1 MTGDIFIVVLAYLIG
16 AVPTGYLIG
25 KIGYGVDLKKT
36 GSGNIGATNAYRT
49 LGAKAG
55 LLVFLADFLKG
66 MIAVYLGMPEPMLVL
81 ACALFAI
88 IGNDWSVFLKFKS
101 GKGVACGVGAF
112 TFICPPA
119 TLAAFIVWLV
129 VFRYKK
135 IVSLA
140 SIISAPVVPLVIILM
155 RQPAEYQVFSAL
167 AALIVIAKHKENIGR
182 LLRGEEKPITRGKK
196 G

>member
-1 MTGDIFIVVLAYLIG
+1 MTGDIFIVILAYFIG
-16 AVPTGYLIG
+16 AAPTGYLIG

-119 TLAAFIVWLV
+119 TLAAFMVWLV

-155 RQPAEYQVFSAL
+155 QQPAEYQVFSAL

>member
-1 MTGDIFIVVLAYLIG
+1 MTGDIFIVILAYLIG

-55 LLVFLADFLKG
+55 LLVFFADFLKG

-119 TLAAFIVWLV
+119 TLAAFIIWLV

>member
-1 MTGDIFIVVLAYLIG
+1 MTGDIFIVILAYLIG

-88 IGNDWSVFLKFKS
+88 IGNDWCVFLKFKS

-119 TLAAFIVWLV
+119 TLAAFIDV
-129 VFRYKK
+129 YK
-135 IVSLA
+135 
-140 SIISAPVVPLVIILM
+140 
-155 RQPAEYQVFSAL
+155 RQVAIGDENTANAAYAIAVGTKNTAAQTSTAL
-167 AALIVIAKHKENIGR
+167 GYNNNAKGLGSFGIGNTC
-182 LLRGEEKPITRGKK
+182 LLYTSRCV
-196 G
+196 

>member
-1 MTGDIFIVVLAYLIG
+1 MTGDIFIVILAYLIG

-119 TLAAFIVWLV
+119 TLAAFMVWLV
-129 VFRYKK
+129 IFRYKK

-155 RQPAEYQVFSAL
+155 QQPAEYQVFSAL

>member
-1 MTGDIFIVVLAYLIG
+1 MTGDIFIVILAYLIG

-119 TLAAFIVWLV
+119 TLAAFIIWLV

-140 SIISAPVVPLVIILM
+140 SIISAPVVPLVIILR

-182 LLRGEEKPITRGKK
+182 LLRGEEKPITRGRK

>member
-1 MTGDIFIVVLAYLIG
+1 MTGDIFIVILAYLIG

-119 TLAAFIVWLV
+119 TLAAFIIWLV

-140 SIISAPVVPLVIILM
+140 SIISASVVPLVIILM

-182 LLRGEEKPITRGKK
+182 LLRGEEKPITRGRK

>member
-1 MTGDIFIVVLAYLIG
+1 MTGDIFIVILAYLIG

-119 TLAAFIVWLV
+119 TLAAFMVWLV

-155 RQPAEYQVFSAL
+155 QQPAEYQVFSAL

>member
-1 MTGDIFIVVLAYLIG
+1 MTSDIFIVVLAYLIG

-119 TLAAFIVWLV
+119 TLAAFIIWLI

-155 RQPAEYQVFSAL
+155 RQSAEYQVFSAL
-167 AALIVIAKHKENIGR
+167 AALIVIAKHKENIVR